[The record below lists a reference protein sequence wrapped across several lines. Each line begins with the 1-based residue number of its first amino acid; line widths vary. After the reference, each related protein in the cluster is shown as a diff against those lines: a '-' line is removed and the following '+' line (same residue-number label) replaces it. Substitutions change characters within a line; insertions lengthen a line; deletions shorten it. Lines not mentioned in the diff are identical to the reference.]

1 MEYLAT
7 LGALMGLAF
16 TSGLRLYSTLLALG
30 LGVRFGLLTLPP
42 SFADLRVLAETPVL
56 VVLALVYCIEFVADK
71 VPWVDS
77 MWDLVHTFIR
87 PVGAAFLGAAAV
99 GDLDPI
105 AKTMVAIVCGGIAF
119 SSHSAKA
126 GTRVAVNHSP
136 EPFSNIGLSLAEDG
150 IVLGGV
156 WLAIQHPVVALVAVA
171 VAIGLIAW
179 TVPKIVRAIS
189 RRLSRLRASWNAEN
203 AGPA

>member
-7 LGALMGLAF
+7 IGALMGLAF

-30 LGVRFGLLTLPP
+30 LGVRFGVLTLPP
-42 SFADLRVLAETPVL
+42 SLADLRVLAETPVL

-87 PVGAAFLGAAAV
+87 PLGAAFLAAAAV

-105 AKTMVAIVCGGIAF
+105 AKTMVAILCGGIAL

-126 GTRVAVNHSP
+126 GTRVVANHSP

-150 IVLGGV
+150 VVLGGV
-156 WLAIQHPVVALVAVA
+156 WLAIQYPLVALAVVAILVALVV
-171 VAIGLIAW
+171 W
-179 TVPKIVRAIS
+179 TVPKLVRAMA
-189 RRLSRLRASWNAEN
+189 RRFARGPFGPTAGN
-203 AGPA
+203 AGSV

>member
-7 LGALMGLAF
+7 IGALTGLAF

-30 LGVRFGLLTLPP
+30 LGVRFGVLTLPA
-42 SFADLRVLAETPVL
+42 SLADLRVLAETPVL
-56 VVLALVYCIEFVADK
+56 VVLALVYCVEFVADK

-99 GDLDPI
+99 GDLDPM
-105 AKTMVAIVCGGIAF
+105 AKTLVALVCGGIAF
-119 SSHSAKA
+119 SSHTAKA

-150 IVLGGV
+150 VVLGGV
-156 WLAIQHPVVALVAVA
+156 WLAIQHPVVALVL
-171 VAIGLIAW
+171 VAIAIGIIAW
-179 TVPKIVRAIS
+179 TVPKIVRAVG
-189 RRLSRLRASWNAEN
+189 RRLSRLRASWTAEN
-203 AGPA
+203 AGSV

>member
-7 LGALMGLAF
+7 IGALTGLAF

-30 LGVRFGLLTLPP
+30 LGVRFGVLTLPG
-42 SFADLRVLAETPVL
+42 SLADLRVLAETPVL
-56 VVLALVYCIEFVADK
+56 VVLALVYCVEFVADK

-99 GDLDPI
+99 GDLDPL
-105 AKTMVAIVCGGIAF
+105 AKTLVALVCGGIAF
-119 SSHSAKA
+119 SSHTAKA

-136 EPFSNIGLSLAEDG
+136 EPFSNVGLSLAEDG
-150 IVLGGV
+150 VVLGGV
-156 WLAIQHPVVALVAVA
+156 WLAIQHPVVALVL
-171 VAIGLIAW
+171 VAIAVGIIAW
-179 TVPKIVRAIS
+179 TVPKIVRAVG
-189 RRLSRLRASWNAEN
+189 RRLSRLRASWTAEN
-203 AGPA
+203 AGSV